1 MSAEGPV
8 DKVVYLLLVSLLPGE
23 RLLLADLELLQV
35 AAHDPQLVLQLQD
48 LPLLLLGAL
57 RPIRGEDAVT

>member
-1 MSAEGPV
+1 MDE
-8 DKVVYLLLVSLLPGE
+8 VVYLLLVGLLPGE

-48 LPLLLLGAL
+48 LPLLLLRAL
-57 RPIRGEDAVT
+57 QPIRGEDAVT